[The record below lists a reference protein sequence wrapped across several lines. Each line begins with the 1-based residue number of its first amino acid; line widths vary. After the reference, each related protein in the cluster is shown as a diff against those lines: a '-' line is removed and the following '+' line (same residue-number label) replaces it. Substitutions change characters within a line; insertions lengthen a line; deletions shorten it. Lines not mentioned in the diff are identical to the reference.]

1 MVTLC
6 NVWVNEEALTES
18 VAAGETVQRMTSPQQ
33 ASFRGVIMSV
43 HANRKK
49 GTDECVR
56 PYVSSY

>member
-1 MVTLC
+1 
-6 NVWVNEEALTES
+6 
-18 VAAGETVQRMTSPQQ
+18 MTSPQQ